1 MRLRGEYDAVQDRIV
16 LTLWEAAVS
25 GGNHLLWVTRR
36 QWLAIAAACYR
47 ARSSAALEGE
57 QPVIPRKK
65 AAGPEGQA
73 GFGGATP
80 GPIGIHQMADGTGDY
95 GVGGGESVKVSL
107 VSSVKFQRVPSGL
120 RIKVTTEAG
129 VPLFL
134 PLKGENF
141 PLFIKLVERLA
152 AKAKWDLP
160 AAITRMKNGVPVQK
174 EFVN

>member
-1 MRLRGEYDAVQDRIV
+1 MNLRGDYDAVEDRIV
-16 LTLWEAAVS
+16 LTLWDGTVS

-47 ARSSAALEGE
+47 TRSSAALEGE
-57 QPVIPRKK
+57 QFVTPRKK
-65 AAGPEGQA
+65 AADPEGQT

-80 GPIGIHQMADGTGDY
+80 IPEGSGHY
-95 GVGGGESVKVSL
+95 VVGGESVKVSL
-107 VSSVKFQRVPSGL
+107 VSDVKFQRIPSGL
-120 RIKVTTEAG
+120 RMKLTTEARG
-129 VPLFL
+129 PLYL

-152 AKAKWDLP
+152 ARAKWDLP
-160 AAITRMKNGVPVQK
+160 AAISRMKNGESVQK